1 MEKKKISQKTKKTII
16 EWVIIIGVAWL
27 LAKGVNTFVIE
38 KVKTPTGSMEPTIMI
53 GDKYLMNKLAYV
65 FSSPKRGDI
74 VIFTNPNDPSEDLFK
89 RVIGL
94 PGETISFSDGKV
106 YIDGVLLEEDY
117 VHGKETLDKGTCS
130 YDIPENCYFMM
141 GDNRTASIDA
151 RSWEQPFVDESLIKG
166 KVFLRYTPS
175 LQWVK

>member
-1 MEKKKISQKTKKTII
+1 MEKKKISQKTKKTIV

-38 KVKTPTGSMEPTIMI
+38 KVKTPTRSMEPTIMV
-53 GDKYLMNKLAYV
+53 GEKYLMNKLAYL

-74 VIFTNPNDPSEDLFK
+74 VIFKDPNEPSEDLFK

-106 YIDGVLLEEDY
+106 FIDGELLEEDY
-117 VHGKETLDKGTCS
+117 VHGKETLDKGISS

-141 GDNRTASIDA
+141 GDNRTGSLDA
-151 RSWEQPFVDESLIKG
+151 RDWDQPFVDESLIKG
-166 KVFLRYTPS
+166 KVFLRYSPS
-175 LQWVK
+175 LKWVN